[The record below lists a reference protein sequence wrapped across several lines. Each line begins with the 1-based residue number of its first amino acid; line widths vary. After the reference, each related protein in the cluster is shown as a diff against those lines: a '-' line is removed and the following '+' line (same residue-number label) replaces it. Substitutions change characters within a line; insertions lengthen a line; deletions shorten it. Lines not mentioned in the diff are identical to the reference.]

1 MTIQRKTFFSNE
13 GHPSAMFRGVAM
25 ALAAMAAFDWLFLH
39 GKYGHAVEAAA
50 HSLAHHLVG

>member
-1 MTIQRKTFFSNE
+1 
-13 GHPSAMFRGVAM
+13 MFRGVAM

>member
-1 MTIQRKTFFSNE
+1 MTIQRQTFFGNGGAS
-13 GHPSAMFRGVAM
+13 RGVAM

-50 HSLAHHLVG
+50 HFLAHHLVG